1 MNPAGMRCG
10 QDGKGH
16 WAGDRKQ
23 TTLWQIANQDQDA
36 DTVHGTQ
43 KPVECMRRPILNN
56 SSPGQAVYEPFMGS
70 GTTLIAAETTG
81 RVCFGVE
88 LNPAYV
94 DVAIE
99 RWQSFTGAG
108 GGAGG
113 NRRDLRRPQ
122 GQEAGG
128 MNAPLLPGRIEH
140 WPLARLR
147 PYARNAKTHD
157 ADQVAKIAASMA
169 EFGWT
174 VPCLV
179 AADGELIAG
188 HGRVL
193 AAAQLGLA
201 EAPVI
206 VLGHLT
212 EAQRRAY
219 RIADNKL
226 TELGGWDEALLLEE
240 LRGLLAEDFDLGL
253 IGIPEDELDA
263 LLHDADDRAPIDD
276 DTADTIPE
284 APAEPIT
291 QPGDIWALGNH
302 RLICGDATDPA
313 VVARLMDGAQASL
326 MFTSPP
332 YAQQRDYG
340 AAKEKVGDWD
350 ALMQG
355 VFAAAPVTADAQL
368 LVNLG
373 LVHRD
378 GEWIPYWDGWVDW
391 MRAQGWRRFGWYVW
405 DQGPG
410 LPGDWNGR
418 LAPSHEFIFHFNR
431 QPRKPNKT
439 VESKHAGETL
449 GGGGLRGADGTVHR
463 KTGYGNAIQSHR
475 IPDSVFRI
483 MRHKG
488 GLGAAGSHPAVFPVA
503 LVEAVLTAFTDP
515 ATWCTSPSAARA
527 PRSSPPNALGG
538 AASRWNWTRSI
549 ATLPC
554 DDGRWRRA
562 EGQVD

>member
-1 MNPAGMRCG
+1 MTVQMRPS
-10 QDGKGH
+10 
-16 WAGDRKQ
+16 
-23 TTLWQIANQDQDA
+23 QIA
-36 DTVHGTQ
+36 
-43 KPVECMRRPILNN
+43 
-56 SSPGQAVYEPFMGS
+56 F
-70 GTTLIAAETTG
+70 
-81 RVCFGVE
+81 
-88 LNPAYV
+88 
-94 DVAIE
+94 
-99 RWQSFTGAG
+99 
-108 GGAGG
+108 
-113 NRRDLRRPQ
+113 
-122 GQEAGG
+122 
-128 MNAPLLPGRIEH
+128 
-140 WPLARLR
+140 WPLERLK

-157 ADQVAKIAASMA
+157 ADQVARISASMA

-179 AADGELIAG
+179 GDDGELIAG

-206 VLGHLT
+206 VLSHLS

-226 TELGGWDEALLLEE
+226 TELGGWNEALLLEE
-240 LRGLLAEDFDLGL
+240 LRGLMAEDFDLGL
-253 IGIPEDELDA
+253 IGIPEDELEA
-263 LLHDADDRAPIDD
+263 LLKDADSADD
-276 DTADTIPE
+276 DRTPIAIEAADTIPE
-284 APAEPIT
+284 PPAEPIT

-302 RLICGDATDPA
+302 RLICGDATNAD
-313 VVARLMDGAQASL
+313 VVTRLMEGAQASL

-340 AAKEKVGDWD
+340 AAKETVGDWD
-350 ALMQG
+350 ALMQC
-355 VFAAAPVTADAQL
+355 VFAVAPVTDAAQL

-378 GEWIPYWDGWVDW
+378 GEWFPYWERWVEW
-391 MRAQGWRRFGWYVW
+391 MRSSGWRRFGWYVW

-431 QPRKPNKT
+431 QPRKPHKT

-449 GGGGLRGADGTVHR
+449 GGGGLRTTEGHVRA
-463 KTGYGNAIQSHR
+463 KTGTGNAIQSHR

-503 LVEAVLTAFTDP
+503 LVEAVLAAFTDP
-515 ATWCTSPSAARA
+515 GDLIYEPFCGSGTQLVAAERTGRRCFAIDLDPAYCDVAVRRWETAT
-527 PRSSPPNALGG
+527 G
-538 AASRWNWTRSI
+538 
-549 ATLPC
+549 
-554 DDGRWRRA
+554 RRA
-562 EGQVD
+562 QLAGRGEMVDETGRPKT

>member
-1 MNPAGMRCG
+1 
-10 QDGKGH
+10 
-16 WAGDRKQ
+16 
-23 TTLWQIANQDQDA
+23 
-36 DTVHGTQ
+36 
-43 KPVECMRRPILNN
+43 
-56 SSPGQAVYEPFMGS
+56 
-70 GTTLIAAETTG
+70 
-81 RVCFGVE
+81 
-88 LNPAYV
+88 
-94 DVAIE
+94 
-99 RWQSFTGAG
+99 
-108 GGAGG
+108 
-113 NRRDLRRPQ
+113 
-122 GQEAGG
+122 

-140 WPLARLR
+140 WPLARLK

-157 ADQVAKIAASMA
+157 EGQVAKIAASMV

-174 VPCLV
+174 MPCLV
-179 AADGELIAG
+179 AANGELIAG

-193 AAAQLGLA
+193 AAAQLGLS

-226 TELGGWDEALLLEE
+226 TELGGWDEALLLQE
-240 LRGLLAEDFDLGL
+240 LQALLAEDYDLGL

-263 LLHDADDRAPIDD
+263 LLREDDDDRTVIDD
-276 DTADTIPE
+276 DEADAIPE
-284 APAEPIT
+284 APAEPISR
-291 QPGDIWALGNH
+291 PGDIWQLGQH
-302 RLICGDATDPA
+302 RLCCGDATDA
-313 VVARLMDGAQASL
+313 EAVARLMQGEMATL

-355 VFAAAPVTADAQL
+355 VFAAAPVATEAQI

-378 GEWIPYWDGWVDW
+378 SEWQPYWEGWVGW
-391 MRAQGWRRFGWYVW
+391 MRNAGWRRFGWYVW

-431 QPRKPNKT
+431 APRKPHKT
-439 VESKHAGETL
+439 VPSKHAGETL
-449 GGGGLRGADGTVHR
+449 GGGGLRGADGTVQA
-463 KTGYGNAIQSHR
+463 KTGAGNAIQSHR

-503 LVEAVLTAFTDP
+503 LVEAVLTAFSNPGDLIYEPFCGSGTQIVAAERAGRRCYAMELDP
-515 ATWCTSPSAARA
+515 AYCDVAVRRWEMATGKSA
-527 PRSSPPNALGG
+527 
-538 AASRWNWTRSI
+538 
-549 ATLPC
+549 
-554 DDGRWRRA
+554 RRLTDEA
-562 EGQVD
+562 NE

>member
-1 MNPAGMRCG
+1 
-10 QDGKGH
+10 
-16 WAGDRKQ
+16 
-23 TTLWQIANQDQDA
+23 
-36 DTVHGTQ
+36 
-43 KPVECMRRPILNN
+43 
-56 SSPGQAVYEPFMGS
+56 
-70 GTTLIAAETTG
+70 
-81 RVCFGVE
+81 
-88 LNPAYV
+88 
-94 DVAIE
+94 
-99 RWQSFTGAG
+99 
-108 GGAGG
+108 
-113 NRRDLRRPQ
+113 
-122 GQEAGG
+122 
-128 MNAPLLPGRIEH
+128 MNAPRLPGRIED

-174 VPCLV
+174 VPVLV

-188 HGRVL
+188 HGRIL
-193 AAAQLGLA
+193 AAAQLGLS

-226 TELGGWDEALLLEE
+226 TELGQWDEALLLGE
-240 LRGLLAEDFDLGL
+240 LRGLMAADFDLGL

-263 LLHDADDRAPIDD
+263 LLHDAYDRAPIDD
-276 DTADTIPE
+276 DAADTIPE

-291 QPGDIWALGNH
+291 HPGDIWALGDH
-302 RLICGDATDPA
+302 RLICGDATDPS
-313 VVARLMDGAQASL
+313 VVARLMDGAQAAL

-355 VFAAAPVTADAQL
+355 VLAAAPVTADAQL

-439 VESKHAGETL
+439 VGSRTRRSKAST
-449 GGGGLRGADGTVHR
+449 RA
-463 KTGYGNAIQSHR
+463 K
-475 IPDSVFRI
+475 
-483 MRHKG
+483 
-488 GLGAAGSHPAVFPVA
+488 
-503 LVEAVLTAFTDP
+503 
-515 ATWCTSPSAARA
+515 PSAAVGCA
-527 PRSSPPNALGG
+527 GPTA
-538 AASRWNWTRSI
+538 RSI
-549 ATLPC
+549 ARPATATRSRAIASPTACSASCATRAGWARPDRTRPC
-554 DDGRWRRA
+554 FQWRWSRRCWRPSPIPA
-562 EGQVD
+562 T

>member
-1 MNPAGMRCG
+1 
-10 QDGKGH
+10 
-16 WAGDRKQ
+16 
-23 TTLWQIANQDQDA
+23 
-36 DTVHGTQ
+36 
-43 KPVECMRRPILNN
+43 
-56 SSPGQAVYEPFMGS
+56 
-70 GTTLIAAETTG
+70 
-81 RVCFGVE
+81 
-88 LNPAYV
+88 
-94 DVAIE
+94 
-99 RWQSFTGAG
+99 
-108 GGAGG
+108 
-113 NRRDLRRPQ
+113 
-122 GQEAGG
+122 

-140 WPLARLR
+140 WPLARLK

-157 ADQVAKIAASMA
+157 EGQVAKIAASMV

-174 VPCLV
+174 MPCLV
-179 AADGELIAG
+179 AANGELIAG

-193 AAAQLGLA
+193 AAAHLGLS

-226 TELGGWDEALLLEE
+226 TELGGWDEALLLQE
-240 LRGLLAEDFDLGL
+240 LQALLAEDFDLGL
-253 IGIPEDELDA
+253 IGIPDDELDA
-263 LLHDADDRAPIDD
+263 LLNVGDDDRTVIDD
-276 DTADTIPE
+276 DAADAIP
-284 APAEPIT
+284 APPADPIT
-291 QPGDIWALGNH
+291 KPGDIWALGKH
-302 RLICGDATDPA
+302 RLCCGDATDPA
-313 VVARLMDGAQASL
+313 AVARLMQGEQATL

-355 VFAAAPVTADAQL
+355 VFAAAPVKTEAQL

-378 GEWIPYWDGWVDW
+378 SEWQPYWEGWVEW
-391 MRAQGWRRFGWYVW
+391 MRASGWRRFGWYVW
-405 DQGPG
+405 DQGHG

-431 QPRKPNKT
+431 APRKPHKT
-439 VESKHAGETL
+439 VPSKHAGETL
-449 GGGGLRGADGTVHR
+449 GGGGLRGADGTVHA
-463 KTGYGNAIQSHR
+463 KTGTGNVIQSHR

-503 LVEAVLTAFTDP
+503 LVEAVLTAFSDPGDLIYEPFCGSGTQIVAAERAGRSCYAMELDP
-515 ATWCTSPSAARA
+515 AYCDVAVRRWEMATGRQ
-527 PRSSPPNALGG
+527 
-538 AASRWNWTRSI
+538 ASLAI
-549 ATLPC
+549 
-554 DDGRWRRA
+554 G
-562 EGQVD
+562 

>member
-1 MNPAGMRCG
+1 MTMHLRPS
-10 QDGKGH
+10 
-16 WAGDRKQ
+16 
-23 TTLWQIANQDQDA
+23 QIA
-36 DTVHGTQ
+36 
-43 KPVECMRRPILNN
+43 
-56 SSPGQAVYEPFMGS
+56 F
-70 GTTLIAAETTG
+70 
-81 RVCFGVE
+81 
-88 LNPAYV
+88 
-94 DVAIE
+94 
-99 RWQSFTGAG
+99 
-108 GGAGG
+108 
-113 NRRDLRRPQ
+113 
-122 GQEAGG
+122 
-128 MNAPLLPGRIEH
+128 
-140 WPLARLR
+140 WPLDRLK

-157 ADQVAKIAASMA
+157 VHQVAKIAASMA

-206 VLGHLT
+206 VLDHLT

-226 TELGGWDEALLLEE
+226 TEMGGWDEALLLEE

-263 LLHDADDRAPIDD
+263 LLNDADDNRAPIDD
-276 DTADTIPE
+276 DTTDTIPE
-284 APAEPIT
+284 PPAEPIT
-291 QPGDIWALGNH
+291 RPGDIWALGDQ

-340 AAKEKVGDWD
+340 AAKEKVGAWD

-355 VFAAAPVTADAQL
+355 VFAAAPVTEAAQL

-378 GEWIPYWDGWVDW
+378 GEWIPYWEDWTLW
-391 MRAQGWRRFGWYVW
+391 MRTQGWRRFGWYVW

-431 QPRKPNKT
+431 ASRKPHKT
-439 VESKHAGETL
+439 VPSKHAGETL

-463 KTGYGNAIQSHR
+463 KTGFGNAIQTHR

-483 MRHKG
+483 TRHKG

-503 LVEAVLTAFTDP
+503 LVEAVLEAFTDTRDLIFEP
-515 ATWCTSPSAARA
+515 FCGSGTQLIAAERTGRRCFAVELDPVYCDVAVRRWEMATGRMAGRIVKEKEAQKPERRSKKRA
-527 PRSSPPNALGG
+527 
-538 AASRWNWTRSI
+538 
-549 ATLPC
+549 
-554 DDGRWRRA
+554 
-562 EGQVD
+562 

>member
-1 MNPAGMRCG
+1 
-10 QDGKGH
+10 
-16 WAGDRKQ
+16 
-23 TTLWQIANQDQDA
+23 
-36 DTVHGTQ
+36 
-43 KPVECMRRPILNN
+43 
-56 SSPGQAVYEPFMGS
+56 
-70 GTTLIAAETTG
+70 
-81 RVCFGVE
+81 
-88 LNPAYV
+88 
-94 DVAIE
+94 
-99 RWQSFTGAG
+99 
-108 GGAGG
+108 
-113 NRRDLRRPQ
+113 
-122 GQEAGG
+122 
-128 MNAPLLPGRIEH
+128 MNAPLSPKQIEY
-140 WPLARLR
+140 WPLAQLK

-157 ADQVAKIAASMA
+157 ANQVAKIAASMA

-174 VPCLV
+174 VPVLV

-188 HGRVL
+188 HGRIL
-193 AAAQLGLA
+193 AAAHLGLA
-201 EAPVI
+201 EVPVI

-226 TELGGWDEALLLEE
+226 TELGGWDDALLLQE
-240 LRGLLAEDFDLGL
+240 LQALLAQDFDLGL

-263 LLHDADDRAPIDD
+263 LLADAGDRQEISDDA
-276 DTADTIPE
+276 ADAIPE
-284 APAEPIT
+284 LPAEPIT
-291 QPGDIWALGNH
+291 KPGDIWALGKH
-302 RLICGDATDPA
+302 RLCCGDATDLAA
-313 VVARLMDGAQASL
+313 VAKLMQSEQATL

-355 VFAAAPVTADAQL
+355 VFAAAPVIAEAQL

-378 GEWIPYWDGWVDW
+378 SEWQPYWEGWVEW
-391 MRAQGWRRFGWYVW
+391 MRKSGWRRVGWYVL

-431 QPRKPNKT
+431 SPRKPHKT
-439 VESKHAGETL
+439 VPSKHAGETL
-449 GGGGLRGADGTVHR
+449 GGGGLRGADGTVHA
-463 KTGYGNAIQSHR
+463 KTGTGNAIQSHR

-503 LVEAVLTAFTDP
+503 LVEAVLTAFSDP
-515 ATWCTSPSAARA
+515 GDLIYEPFCGSGTQLVAAERAGRRCFAMELDPVYCDVAVRRWEMATGRTA
-527 PRSSPPNALGG
+527 
-538 AASRWNWTRSI
+538 TRSAI
-549 ATLPC
+549 DEA
-554 DDGRWRRA
+554 A
-562 EGQVD
+562 A

>member
-1 MNPAGMRCG
+1 M
-10 QDGKGH
+10 
-16 WAGDRKQ
+16 
-23 TTLWQIANQDQDA
+23 
-36 DTVHGTQ
+36 
-43 KPVECMRRPILNN
+43 
-56 SSPGQAVYEPFMGS
+56 
-70 GTTLIAAETTG
+70 
-81 RVCFGVE
+81 
-88 LNPAYV
+88 
-94 DVAIE
+94 
-99 RWQSFTGAG
+99 
-108 GGAGG
+108 
-113 NRRDLRRPQ
+113 
-122 GQEAGG
+122 
-128 MNAPLLPGRIEH
+128 
-140 WPLARLR
+140 
-147 PYARNAKTHD
+147 
-157 ADQVAKIAASMA
+157 AASWPPRSSA
-169 EFGWT
+169 S
-174 VPCLV
+174 LKHR
-179 AADGELIAG
+179 LS
-188 HGRVL
+188 
-193 AAAQLGLA
+193 
-201 EAPVI
+201 
-206 VLGHLT
+206 VLGHLS

-226 TELGGWDEALLLEE
+226 TEMGGWDETLLLEE
-240 LRGLLAEDFDLGL
+240 LRGLMAEDFDLGL

-291 QPGDIWALGNH
+291 RPGDIWALGDH

-378 GEWIPYWDGWVDW
+378 GEWLPYWEGWVDW
-391 MRAQGWRRFGWYVW
+391 MRVQGWRRFGWYVW

-431 QPRKPNKT
+431 QPRQPNKT

-449 GGGGLRGADGTVHR
+449 GGGGLRGPTAR
-463 KTGYGNAIQSHR
+463 CIAR
-475 IPDSVFRI
+475 
-483 MRHKG
+483 
-488 GLGAAGSHPAVFPVA
+488 PASA
-503 LVEAVLTAFTDP
+503 TRSRATASRTAFSASC
-515 ATWCTSPSAARA
+515 ATRAGWVPPDRIRPCFRWRWSRRCWRPSPIRASWCSSPSAARA
-527 PRSSPPNALGG
+527 PS
-538 AASRWNWTRSI
+538 
-549 ATLPC
+549 
-554 DDGRWRRA
+554 
-562 EGQVD
+562 